1 MAEQTR
7 KNPIC
12 VISVETFGEY
22 GVHSVQ
28 TSTAWSENPYSEGY
42 AIVPDDMVQDIMDTR
57 GFCDIELNEDGTEV
71 ISFAAREI
79 PVIEEPEPEPT
90 ANELVDI
97 LLGVDEDE

>member
-1 MAEQTR
+1 MTEQTR
-7 KNPIC
+7 KNPLC

-22 GVHSVQ
+22 GVRSVQ

-42 AIVPDDMVQDIMDTR
+42 VIVPDDMVQDIMDTR

-71 ISFAAREI
+71 ISFTAREI
-79 PVIEEPEPEPT
+79 PVIEETEPEPT